1 VKIALGQINPT
12 IGDLDGNRRLV
23 WDAALEAERR
33 GADLVIFPELALTGY
48 PPKDLLER
56 PAFLDAARAS
66 LDALAA
72 DLGARGVRAGVLV
85 GFPERLPPSPSGR
98 GVANS
103 AALIEGGRVVSVTR
117 KSLLPTYD
125 VFDEWRYFD
134 PATAVG
140 VVPFRG
146 QRLGVTI
153 CEDIWNDGDF
163 WPQRLYRADPVEA
176 LVAAGADLIVNVSAS
191 PFSIEK
197 RTLRPRMLAA
207 SARRWARPLVFVN
220 QVGGQDDLVFD
231 GASLAFDERGE
242 IVARG
247 PEFGSALVLVDVA
260 ARAGDVTPLDPSD
273 ERAALGALV
282 LGTRDYARR
291 CGFSRAL
298 LGLSGGIDSAL
309 VACVAAR
316 ALGPANVLGVAM
328 PSRFS
333 SEGSL
338 DDAQAL
344 ARALGLPFTTI
355 SIEPMFAA
363 YLDTLDA
370 PMESFATAPDVEAAQ
385 LASENLQARI
395 RGAILMALSNR
406 QGRLLLTTGNKSEV
420 ATGYCTLYG
429 DMAGGLAVISDAPKT
444 LVYRLARAVNAQ
456 AAAPVIPESTL
467 TKAPSAELRPNQTD
481 QDALPPYDV
490 LDAILEAHLVEGQD
504 IEALV
509 AAGFD
514 RAVVADVVRRVRTSE
529 YKRRQMPPGLKIT
542 GKAFGPGRRYPI
554 AAAWKG

>member
-1 VKIALGQINPT
+1 
-12 IGDLDGNRRLV
+12 
-23 WDAALEAERR
+23 
-33 GADLVIFPELALTGY
+33 
-48 PPKDLLER
+48 
-56 PAFLDAARAS
+56 
-66 LDALAA
+66 
-72 DLGARGVRAGVLV
+72 
-85 GFPERLPPSPSGR
+85 PERLPPSPSGR

-103 AALIEGGRVVSVTR
+103 AALIDGGRVVSVTR

-134 PATAVG
+134 PAAEVG

-146 QRLGVTI
+146 RRLGVTI

-163 WPQRLYRADPVEA
+163 WPHRIYRVDPVEA
-176 LVAAGADLIVNVSAS
+176 LVSAGADLIVNVSAS
-191 PFSIEK
+191 PFSMEK

-231 GASLAFDERGE
+231 GASLALDARGE

-247 PEFGSALVLVDVA
+247 PELASAVVLVDVDGG
-260 ARAGDVTPLDPSD
+260 AGDVAPSEPSD
-273 ERAALGALV
+273 ERAALDALV

-291 CGFSRAL
+291 CGFQRAL

-316 ALGPANVLGVAM
+316 ALGPENVLGVAM

-333 SEGSL
+333 SAASSN
-338 DDAQAL
+338 DAEAL

-363 YLDTLDA
+363 YLDTLGA
-370 PMESFATAPDVEAAQ
+370 PMETFAVAPDAEAAQ

-429 DMAGGLAVISDAPKT
+429 DMAGGLAVISDVPKT

-456 AAAPVIPESTL
+456 TAAPVIPASTL

-481 QDALPPYDV
+481 QDSLPPYDV
-490 LDAILEAHLVEGQD
+490 LDAILEAHLVGGQD

-509 AAGFD
+509 AAGFE